1 MPLPRSS
8 GLTMTAPSQATA
20 SYVVVVRTPTT
31 RPFDSAAKHPSGE
44 SASNRRKSA
53 RVYPQCSRSVRAMA
67 ESMSRLVSRRT
78 FAASRSSPAARA
90 PRTRRPPAR
99 TTCRS
104 PCTGAS
110 AAAAPGVPLHAPK
123 RVLRSFDLREFFEG
137 GDLVRVQVLPSAE
150 GPGVRLGE
158 VHVEDVAGL
167 DLSADRDPVDGDRDL
182 LSRARSVEALLAA
195 PDRLDPTEGPSVF
208 PHERFP
214 APDAPGEDAHAEDRG
229 LRGPEDVVRQE
240 Q

>member
-1 MPLPRSS
+1 M
-8 GLTMTAPSQATA
+8 
-20 SYVVVVRTPTT
+20 
-31 RPFDSAAKHPSGE
+31 AA
-44 SASNRRKSA
+44 
-53 RVYPQCSRSVRAMA
+53 
-67 ESMSRLVSRRT
+67 SMSRSVSRRT
-78 FAASRSSPAARA
+78 FAASTSSPVARA
-90 PRTRRPPAR
+90 PRARRTRGNRRRRIAFPSGNACTCRGRTRRPLAR

-110 AAAAPGVPLHAPK
+110 AAAALGVPLHAPK
-123 RVLRSFDLREFFEG
+123 RVLLSFDLREFFEG
-137 GDLVRVQVLPSAE
+137 GDLVRVQVLPAAE